1 MAGQT
6 FYPQSGHLFP
16 DPAVAGEGISDPAF
30 VHMRQLKLY
39 SSVGAGLSRDIL
51 VVTPLAIAA

>member
-6 FYPQSGHLFP
+6 FYPQSGYLFP
-16 DPAVAGEGISDPAF
+16 DPAF

-39 SSVGAGLSRDIL
+39 SNVGAVLPRNNLL
-51 VVTPLAIAA
+51 VNSMVIAA